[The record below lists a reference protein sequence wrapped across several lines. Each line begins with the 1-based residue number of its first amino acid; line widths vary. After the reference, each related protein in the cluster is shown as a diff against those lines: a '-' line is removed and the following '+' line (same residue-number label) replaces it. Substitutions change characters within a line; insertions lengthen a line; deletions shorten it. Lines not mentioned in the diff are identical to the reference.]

1 MSKNANI
8 LIVDDTA
15 DSRLMLSAMLEGEYD
30 VEEVASG
37 DMCLIKVA
45 KSIPDLILLD
55 VEMPGLSGYEVCVKL
70 RKEYQ
75 SESLPIIFVSGLDSY
90 EERLAGFEAGADD
103 YIVKPVEPEIL
114 FAKVSHC
121 LAQKNNINQA
131 KDSASEAMGIA
142 MEAMTVSSEL
152 GQVVQFIKDA
162 QSIRDADE
170 VGKAIIN
177 IISSFGINSVA
188 RVDAGKVI
196 YVDCSEESMEA
207 KVLARFVEHNER
219 ILSVGIRTIIRDPH
233 IVLLI
238 KDMPLD
244 DEKRCGR
251 FRDHLAVLMD
261 IADAQLANIKAR
273 NVMLEQR
280 QEIFTQVI
288 SVAEEQIKKTTTRLF
303 EHDQNSQG
311 IMHGMVSELEGMLFG
326 LGLEEDQEK
335 KLMALA
341 DQTSLQLQETQGQT
355 KAVSGELGSILES
368 LYDFFNTLNEP
379 SINKNQ

>member
-55 VEMPGLSGYEVCVKL
+55 IDMPGLSGYEVCVKL

-114 FAKVSHC
+114 FAKVAHC

-303 EHDQNSQG
+303 EHDKNSQG

>member
-1 MSKNANI
+1 MSDNVNI

-15 DSRLMLSAMLEGEYD
+15 DCRLMLSAMLEDNYC
-30 VEEVASG
+30 VAEVASG
-37 DMCLIKVA
+37 DMCLIEVA
-45 KSIPDLILLD
+45 KAMPDLILLD
-55 VEMPGLSGYEVCVKL
+55 VDMPGISGYEVCVQL
-70 RKEYQ
+70 RKQYL
-75 SESLPIIFVSGLDSY
+75 SECLPIIFVSGLDSY
-90 EERLAGFEAGADD
+90 EERLAGYEAGADD

-114 FAKVSHC
+114 FAKVANC
-121 LAQKNNINQA
+121 LEQRQKMTAA
-131 KDSASEAMGIA
+131 KTNATEAVGIA

-152 GQVVQFIKDA
+152 GQVVQFIKDV
-162 QSIRDADE
+162 QSIKCAEE
-170 VGKAIIN
+170 VGHAMIN
-177 IISSFGINSVA
+177 ILSSFGMSSVA
-188 RVDAGKVI
+188 RVDTGSVAYIGCDEGSI
-196 YVDCSEESMEA
+196 EA
-207 KVLARFVEHNER
+207 EVLSRFVVHHER
-219 ILSVGIRTIIRDPH
+219 ILSVGIRTVIRDPH

-261 IADAQLANIKAR
+261 IADAQLANIKTR
-273 NVMLEQR
+273 NLMLEQR
-280 QEIFTQVI
+280 QQIFTQVI
-288 SVAEEQIKKTTTRLF
+288 SVAEEQIKRTTVRLF
-303 EHDQNSQG
+303 EHDKNSQG

-355 KAVSGELGSILES
+355 QVVSSELGAILES

-379 SINKNQ
+379 SKSDLS

>member
-1 MSKNANI
+1 MSQNVNI

-15 DSRLMLSAMLEGEYD
+15 DCRLMLSAMLEDNYC
-30 VEEVASG
+30 VAEVASG
-37 DMCLIKVA
+37 ELCLIEVA
-45 KSIPDLILLD
+45 KTMPDLILLD
-55 VEMPGLSGYEVCVKL
+55 VDMPGISGYEVCVHL
-70 RKEYQ
+70 RKQYP
-75 SESLPIIFVSGLDSY
+75 SECLPIIFVSGLDSY
-90 EERLAGFEAGADD
+90 EERLAGYEAGADD

-114 FAKVSHC
+114 FAKVANC
-121 LAQKNNINQA
+121 LEQRQKMTAA
-131 KDSASEAMGIA
+131 KASATEAVSIA

-152 GQVVQFIKDA
+152 GQVVQFIKDV
-162 QSIRDADE
+162 QSIKSAEE
-170 VGKAIIN
+170 VGRAMIN
-177 IISSFGINSVA
+177 ILSRFGMNSVA
-188 RVDAGKVI
+188 RVDTGSVAYIGC
-196 YVDCSEESMEA
+196 DEESIEA
-207 KVLARFVEHNER
+207 EVLSRFVVHHER
-219 ILSVGIRTIIRDPH
+219 ILSVGIRTVIRDPH

-261 IADAQLANIKAR
+261 IADAQLANIKTR
-273 NVMLEQR
+273 NLMLEQR
-280 QEIFTQVI
+280 QQIFTQVI
-288 SVAEEQIKKTTTRLF
+288 SVAEEQIKRTSARLF
-303 EHDQNSQG
+303 EHDKNSLG

-355 KAVSGELGSILES
+355 QVVSSELGAILES

-379 SINKNQ
+379 TESDLS